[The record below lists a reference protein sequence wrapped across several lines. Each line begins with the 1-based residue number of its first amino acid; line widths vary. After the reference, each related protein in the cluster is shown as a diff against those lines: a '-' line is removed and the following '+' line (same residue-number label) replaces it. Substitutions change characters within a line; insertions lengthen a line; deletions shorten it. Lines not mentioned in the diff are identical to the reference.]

1 MNLAEQIARE
11 HPPQKVSQRHYLMCA
26 TCAQV
31 FTLDGYAAHIATV
44 TERAVRERVAALIE
58 AQLFGGDADDYW
70 DDGFDDA
77 LTFAA
82 RIARGGTR

>member
-1 MNLAEQIARE
+1 MSLAEQIARE
-11 HPPQKVSQRHYLMCA
+11 HSPQKVSSRGYVMCA
-26 TCAQV
+26 PCAQV
-31 FTLDGYAAHIATV
+31 FTLDDYAAHIATA
-44 TERAVRERVAALIE
+44 TEREVRERIATLIE
-58 AQLFGGDADDYW
+58 AQLFGGDADDHW